1 MPDFYLTSITLSL
14 LSTLLPICALFIY
27 LLSVKDKSSAT
38 KWLTSAAGVGTLMI
52 GFMLWRSAL
61 PIPHP
66 KWDLMAYWVQILSI
80 LMVALTIQHGY
91 RYPLMRPE
99 LRFEAW
105 LVFFLSV
112 GSILLIIARAHRW
125 IRFFATTESALVILG
140 CHLLFCLV
148 LYGRQFYYYRRQLR
162 VKKWE
167 DLWPRK
173 QAPMMVSWRL
183 LILSLLAFLP
193 SVGLSIWNYLVRVDH
208 SLVDLMGS
216 ITLGM
221 STFVVM
227 LILMDY
233 LAEPTNL
240 LYKLTLMSFLLLF
253 LMANGTIYFV
263 SNLLETDYAPTLS
276 FSGKRYRFQREGE
289 NRYHLSVMP
298 NILIHKNS
306 VPHLPEPRWDRTFT
320 GSYREPNDINQ
331 RDLGERLSIPQSGSS
346 AVDLDFTFP
355 YFEHS
360 SQEIHIFKNGY
371 IFPLGRE
378 WDLLRDGPG
387 IWNGDTMIAALLV
400 DWVLTE
406 EGGIYLN
413 RQSESVTIT
422 WHNVVTRFNPQVQN
436 TFSMTL
442 WSNGDI
448 EFAYP
453 EVNLERTVASDITL
467 KSWLIGI
474 NPGSLS
480 IPMGYYVPPPM
491 EETIFDAQ
499 TDVTLDR
506 RASLYQ
512 NFHLEARRHVHTLLK
527 PFAYV
532 YIGAAMLILIGFPIF
547 LRSALIKPLN
557 NLMGS
562 VQRVREQDYTVQVP
576 IQSHDEI
583 GFLTGAFNEMVDS
596 IREQER
602 ALARMNMTLEERI
615 DQRTEQL
622 ALAKEAAEVANE
634 AKSRFVANM
643 SHELRTPL
651 NAILGF
657 SQILQQRHPE
667 LHQLQTVEQSGRHLL
682 TLINEVLDIARVEAG
697 KITLNPQPFHLPEGL
712 ALHYEIDP
720 HLPTYVLVDE
730 SRLRQVL
737 INLWNNAIKFTQ
749 EGAITIVVRPLFEDE
764 GSFAEIVP
772 RNRVFDKNS
781 VSNMNTLLEPTEIT
795 LRIEVND
802 TGVGIAEG
810 ELDAIL
816 EPFYQSGQISHIEGT
831 GLGLAISAQIALLMG
846 SRLQV
851 SSQLGKGS
859 TFWFDLTLPVA
870 EQPRLNRADRQGLR
884 RRITGIIGAAPT
896 LLIVDDK
903 VENRAVLVGLLEP
916 LGFLLIEAEN
926 GRAGLEQAVAIQP
939 DAILTDLVMPEMD
952 GFEFIR
958 QIRQTATLNQVL
970 IIAISASVLS
980 TDVNRS
986 LVAGTDFFLP
996 KPVDFDDLLNL
1007 LEQQLDL
1014 TWAYG
1019 DSEQDLLQET
1029 QSVSQM
1035 PSGEEQALPSD
1046 DLLLPPADVQ
1056 ATLLQAARMG
1066 DIATLED
1073 WIEDLEA
1080 TDAKYKPF
1088 VMQVRHFCRRYQIQK
1103 LCEWLEACQG

>member
-1 MPDFYLTSITLSL
+1 M
-14 LSTLLPICALFIY
+14 
-27 LLSVKDKSSAT
+27 
-38 KWLTSAAGVGTLMI
+38 
-52 GFMLWRSAL
+52 
-61 PIPHP
+61 
-66 KWDLMAYWVQILSI
+66 
-80 LMVALTIQHGY
+80 
-91 RYPLMRPE
+91 E
-99 LRFEAW
+99 L
-105 LVFFLSV
+105 
-112 GSILLIIARAHRW
+112 
-125 IRFFATTESALVILG
+125 
-140 CHLLFCLV
+140 
-148 LYGRQFYYYRRQLR
+148 
-162 VKKWE
+162 
-167 DLWPRK
+167 
-173 QAPMMVSWRL
+173 
-183 LILSLLAFLP
+183 
-193 SVGLSIWNYLVRVDH
+193 
-208 SLVDLMGS
+208 
-216 ITLGM
+216 
-221 STFVVM
+221 
-227 LILMDY
+227 
-233 LAEPTNL
+233 
-240 LYKLTLMSFLLLF
+240 
-253 LMANGTIYFV
+253 
-263 SNLLETDYAPTLS
+263 
-276 FSGKRYRFQREGE
+276 
-289 NRYHLSVMP
+289 YH
-298 NILIHKNS
+298 
-306 VPHLPEPRWDRTFT
+306 
-320 GSYREPNDINQ
+320 
-331 RDLGERLSIPQSGSS
+331 
-346 AVDLDFTFP
+346 
-355 YFEHS
+355 
-360 SQEIHIFKNGY
+360 
-371 IFPLGRE
+371 
-378 WDLLRDGPG
+378 
-387 IWNGDTMIAALLV
+387 
-400 DWVLTE
+400 
-406 EGGIYLN
+406 
-413 RQSESVTIT
+413 
-422 WHNVVTRFNPQVQN
+422 
-436 TFSMTL
+436 
-442 WSNGDI
+442 
-448 EFAYP
+448 
-453 EVNLERTVASDITL
+453 
-467 KSWLIGI
+467 
-474 NPGSLS
+474 
-480 IPMGYYVPPPM
+480 
-491 EETIFDAQ
+491 
-499 TDVTLDR
+499 
-506 RASLYQ
+506 
-512 NFHLEARRHVHTLLK
+512 NFHLEAREYSHRQLRPFAFLNIGAGLLILLGFPLFLRHTLT
-527 PFAYV
+527 
-532 YIGAAMLILIGFPIF
+532 
-547 LRSALIKPLN
+547 KPLG
-557 NLMGS
+557 NLMQN
-562 VQRVREQDYTVQVP
+562 VERVRKQDYSVAVP

-583 GFLTGAFNEMVDS
+583 GFLTSAFNEMVVS
-596 IREQER
+596 IRSKEDELQ
-602 ALARMNMTLEERI
+602 AINNTLEDRI
-615 DQRTEQL
+615 EERTEQL

-667 LHQLQTVEQSGRHLL
+667 LHQLQAVEQSGRHLL

-697 KITLNPQPFHLPEGL
+697 KITLNPQPFHLPAFWQTLYEMMANQTQKKGL
-712 ALHYEIDP
+712 SLHYEIDP